1 MYHSC
6 THITYSFLGNK
17 PPKQQRLKPLRSSGK
32 VFSAFRGPAARAPFS
47 RLCPLPA
54 SHQPSSQAG
63 SNVDAAGPSIL
74 QWHTETALHWKQGRF
89 PLRSPQNFL
98 WLLGSRPSLTNPSRP
113 QAALLGP
120 SSWTQ
125 TPLRE
130 KWHPSL
136 AWRLVQDHREQRVH
150 RSVNGTY
157 TAQEGRRMR
166 MSITSTIMKFKNY

>member
-17 PPKQQRLKPLRSSGK
+17 TPKQQWLKPLRSSGK

-54 SHQPSSQAG
+54 SRQPSSQAG
-63 SNVDAAGPSIL
+63 SNVAA
-74 QWHTETALHWKQGRF
+74 A
-89 PLRSPQNFL
+89 
-98 WLLGSRPSLTNPSRP
+98 SRPALPSCNDTQRNSSSLKTRQISPEVSTELPLASRP

-130 KWHPSL
+130 KGHPSL

-150 RSVNGTY
+150 RSVNGPY
-157 TAQEGRRMR
+157 TAQEGRRMI

>member
-1 MYHSC
+1 MGRYSVHSEVPR
-6 THITYSFLGNK
+6 HVPRFLGSALC
-17 PPKQQRLKPLRSSGK
+17 PPHASLRLRLAAMSLQQ
-32 VFSAFRGPAARAPFS
+32 AARPFHLAMTH
-47 RLCPLPA
+47 R
-54 SHQPSSQAG
+54 
-63 SNVDAAGPSIL
+63 
-74 QWHTETALHWKQGRF
+74 ETALHWKQGRF

-157 TAQEGRRMR
+157 TVQEGRRMR